1 MQQLDKEKKQVLDI
15 VSKYID
21 LTVIP
26 CAKEKR
32 HVLDVEKRDPM
43 YGGNGVVY
51 MLSLFEKRE
60 LVNNR
65 IGVYMALMN
74 NGDQAGFH
82 EHGSK
87 NEQELYVIVNGE
99 ARYEEKLG
107 VDGEIRTLDVKKG
120 NVISIQD
127 DYYHQLTNTGSEPLI
142 VFVVTTYKA

>member
-1 MQQLDKEKKQVLDI
+1 MENLDKEKQQVIDA

-21 LTVIP
+21 LTVVP

-32 HVLDVEKRDPM
+32 TVIDVEERAPM
-43 YGGNGVVY
+43 YSGDGVVY
-51 MLSLFEKRE
+51 MLSLFEKGE

-65 IGVYMALMN
+65 IGVYMVLLN

-87 NEQELYVIVNGE
+87 NEQELYVIVSGE

-107 VDGEIRTLDVKKG
+107 ADGAIRTLNVKKG

-127 DYYHQLTNTGSEPLI
+127 DYYHQLTNTGTEPLI
-142 VFVVTTYKA
+142 VFVVTTYKP